1 MMTISYTHLLLPTE
15 TNHIILR
22 NRQRHTRT
30 STRFQRD
37 MRHAQLA
44 IVLFDDGLVD
54 SLAVANTNTLFLRII
69 FIFILEFGNANPRE
83 NERGI

>member
-1 MMTISYTHLLLPTE
+1 MTISYTHLLLPTE

-22 NRQRHTRT
+22 NRQGYTCT

-37 MRHAQLA
+37 MGHAQFA
-44 IVLFDDGLVD
+44 IVFLNDRLVD

-69 FIFILEFGNANPRE
+69 IIFIFEFGNANPR
-83 NERGI
+83 